1 LFDRQ
6 GLGDPNTLSILR
18 DEIIQG
24 RKDEQTTPSSELRI
38 EEKECSVKAV
48 SIFIPC
54 TVDLFLPHIGEA
66 TVSLLRRTGVKPIY
80 HIEQTCCGQPAIN
93 AGYREQA
100 KKAAKHFIQ
109 VFGDDEEVVSPSGS
123 CVCMVKYHYPE
134 LLAEEPQWRKRAE
147 ELGLR
152 IYELSQCLVD
162 ILKVE
167 DLGASFEGKVAYHES
182 CHILRG
188 LGVSEQPKKLIR
200 AVKGT
205 QLVSLNAADTC
216 CGFGGEFANHYPDV
230 SESMVR
236 DKAEDYLSSGAD
248 LLLLCEPGCLLNIGG
263 FLTRNHPGK
272 KVMHLASFLAQYQE
286 TTNNGQ

>member
-1 LFDRQ
+1 M
-6 GLGDPNTLSILR
+6 
-18 DEIIQG
+18 
-24 RKDEQTTPSSELRI
+24 
-38 EEKECSVKAV
+38 KAV

-200 AVKGT
+200 AAKGT